1 MDISNTSSGFPL
13 RDVLQ
18 NAIAQQRFEG
28 LSPSDDVIQDLEQ
41 VITGSMTID
50 IVIANIGKR
59 YRHVKI
65 RG

>member
-1 MDISNTSSGFPL
+1 MDTLNTSSGFPL

-28 LSPSDDVIQDLEQ
+28 LSPSEDVIQDLEQ